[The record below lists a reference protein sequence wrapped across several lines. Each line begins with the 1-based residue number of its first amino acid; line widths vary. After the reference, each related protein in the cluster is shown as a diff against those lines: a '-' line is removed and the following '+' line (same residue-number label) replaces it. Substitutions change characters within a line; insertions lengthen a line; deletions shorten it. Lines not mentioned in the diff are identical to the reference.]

1 MIGFT
6 LIAIFHF
13 WFTFLFVPDIAL
25 SDIIIPYILQ
35 GIGVGF
41 LFVPLILFTTSSVP
55 ANMAVSSGIVG
66 VSGRFWGS
74 TIGFCV
80 MQNAMVFLNKKHFL
94 KLSQFVTGE
103 NPEAQQTIASTT
115 QSFIAKGYSA
125 DNANVLAMKKLF
137 GTISKQSTL
146 LADMEIYTIVGYGLV
161 VLIILIACNQ
171 HLRQTMT
178 LVKSKI
184 WIG

>member
-1 MIGFT
+1 K
-6 LIAIFHF
+6 
-13 WFTFLFVPDIAL
+13 
-25 SDIIIPYILQ
+25 
-35 GIGVGF
+35 
-41 LFVPLILFTTSSVP
+41 
-55 ANMAVSSGIVG
+55 MAVSSGIVG

-80 MQNAMVFLNKKHFL
+80 MQNAMAFLNKKHFL

-103 NPEAQQTIASTT
+103 NPEAQQTIATT
-115 QSFIAKGYSA
+115 AQSFMAKGYSP
-125 DNANVLAMKKLF
+125 DDSNTLALKKLF
-137 GTISKQSTL
+137 STVAKQSTL